1 MAQRTPVAYAR
12 GTMRAHPS
20 ILFVLW
26 ACGASTVPQTTAP
39 VVVPEGD
46 SSRRIPLFARL
57 AVRIDVAAIQSSTLG
72 PRVRQFLPRVPNWDL
87 LLNGSG
93 IEQLQDLE
101 RVLLASPNLRREDFV
116 LVSRHAHPERGR
128 AFIDEMVTRMHEA
141 RGRPVNWRRV
151 EGVDVVDWP
160 NIDRTARVL
169 AVVGPR
175 HFVICRQRDLARV
188 LAIAQTRGERAA
200 AEDADQD
207 GEAVVNAPRG
217 TAADALLS
225 MTRRFVRRATDRHPD
240 QPSAPISVVPTR
252 ISISV
257 QDTGEG
263 VSMSGFFHYPDEE
276 TAGEGFTFLR
286 GRIDANIA
294 AAPVLFRG
302 CIRAFQV
309 APDGSRV
316 SLGYETNYPCALV
329 MFGLAEGW
337 LRARRQQLQNS
348 RTTPEP
354 LSSLG
359 ENP

>member
-1 MAQRTPVAYAR
+1 M
-12 GTMRAHPS
+12 
-20 ILFVLW
+20 
-26 ACGASTVPQTTAP
+26 PQTTAP

-46 SSRRIPLFARL
+46 SSRGIPPFAQL
-57 AVRIDVAAIQSSTLG
+57 AARIDVEAIQSSTLG
-72 PRVRQFLPRVPNWDL
+72 PRVRQFLTHVPNWDL

-101 RVLLASPNLRREDFV
+101 RVLLASPNLSRANFV
-116 LVSRHAHPERGR
+116 LVVRHAHPDRGR

-160 NIDRTARVL
+160 NIDRIARVL

-175 HFVICRQRDLARV
+175 HFVICRDRDLARV
-188 LAIAQTRGERAA
+188 LAVAQTRAEWAA

-207 GEAVVNAPRG
+207 GEAAVNALRG

-225 MTRRFVRRATDRHPD
+225 MDEGTGFSMEIEGIRRFVRRATDRHPD

-257 QDTGEG
+257 RDTGEG

-276 TAGEGFTFLR
+276 TAGEGFTVLR
-286 GRIDANIA
+286 ERIDAGIA
-294 AAPVLFRG
+294 AAPVFLRG
-302 CIRAFQV
+302 CTRAFQV

-337 LRARRQQLQNS
+337 LRARRQQLRNS

-354 LSSLG
+354 LRSPG